1 MEAASLLIAPGP
13 DESRFLKARTALI
26 REGLSLCPSPQRVR
40 SLHVYNVPVMAGS
53 MLEAG
58 VVRQYGVAGETI
70 LPCIEVP
77 KDLEDVLAAAWD
89 AARDVPGFLLED
101 EARLL
106 GMIAACVRCDGA
118 IVEIGSFKGKST
130 VMLATVAKHYGLGPV
145 VAIDPHNFNSAELQ
159 QHRKSP
165 ESSSYEEFLRNLET
179 AGVSDDVEPHRA
191 FSGTIASGWNRPI
204 RFLWV
209 DGDHSYQGAKT
220 DFDGFSPYVTPH
232 GIVAFHDAL
241 HEFAGPLRVFVEDVL
256 RSDRFGAAGFVRSIA
271 WSQFRPADGG
281 LFRKQRGD
289 LERIARRVIPYIR
302 DERPPRGVGKIL
314 FKLSRSRVPRGPVPP
329 AQWVSLLDERPE
341 STSIQQL

>member
-1 MEAASLLIAPGP
+1 MFEA
-13 DESRFLKARTALI
+13 
-26 REGLSLCPSPQRVR
+26 
-40 SLHVYNVPVMAGS
+40 
-53 MLEAG
+53 EAG
-58 VVRQYGVAGETI
+58 DVRPIRRLGRDG
-70 LPCIEVP
+70 LPCIEIP
-77 KDLEDVLAAAWD
+77 KDLEDVLAAAWE

-159 QHRKSP
+159 EHRTSP
-165 ESSSYEEFLRNLET
+165 ESSSYGDFLRNLET
-179 AGVSDDVEPHRA
+179 AGVSGHVEPHRA
-191 FSGTIASGWNRPI
+191 LSGAIASGWNRPI
-204 RFLWV
+204 RFLWI

-281 LFRKQRGD
+281 LFRKERGD
-289 LERIARRVIPYIR
+289 LERIARRVLPYIR
-302 DERPPRGVGKIL
+302 NERPPRGVEKIL
-314 FKLSRSRVPRGPVPP
+314 FKLSRARVPRGRVTP
-329 AQWVSLLDERPE
+329 AQWVSVLNERQE
-341 STSIQQL
+341 DASIQ